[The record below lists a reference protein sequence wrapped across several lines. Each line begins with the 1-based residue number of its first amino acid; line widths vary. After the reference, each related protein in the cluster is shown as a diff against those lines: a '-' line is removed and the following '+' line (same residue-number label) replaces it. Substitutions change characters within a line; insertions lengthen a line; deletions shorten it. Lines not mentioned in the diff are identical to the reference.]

1 MFQDE
6 VVEQLH
12 LPAVLTRE
20 LKITAFYSAGPGS
33 LVYLDII
40 YVYFYVL
47 ISGLLAEY
55 IRKFPIVIM
64 MFIRVYIT
72 LIYRVYY
79 IFNNYKYPVNQD
91 QK

>member
-33 LVYLDII
+33 LVYLDIYICLCLCIIFRTPGGVYKKISDCYHDVHKGI
-40 YVYFYVL
+40 YHFNIQSIL
-47 ISGLLAEY
+47 Y
-55 IRKFPIVIM
+55 I
-64 MFIRVYIT
+64 
-72 LIYRVYY
+72 
-79 IFNNYKYPVNQD
+79 
-91 QK
+91 